1 MKKNLHLVD
10 RIIRGVIGVVFTGFA
25 LFNGDNLEEPVLEV
39 LIGVFGALNLIS
51 LLSGWCPVYHVAGIS
66 TYKVKK

>member
-10 RIIRGVIGVVFTGFA
+10 RIIRGVVGIVFTGFA
-25 LFNGDNLEEPVLEV
+25 LFNGDYLEEPVLEV